1 MARRKDKL
9 DLEMPVDRIMRIWPE
24 TISVFINNDM
34 QCIGC
39 PLATFH
45 TIVDAAREHE
55 IDLDKLLEDFNKEI
69 SGKC

>member
-1 MARRKDKL
+1 MAQRDKI
-9 DLEMPVDRIMRIWPE
+9 DFDMPVTTIMRMWPQ
-24 TISVFINNDM
+24 TISVFIEKRM

-55 IDLDKLLEDFNKEI
+55 IDLDVLLKDIARAISKED
-69 SGKC
+69 

>member
-1 MARRKDKL
+1 
-9 DLEMPVDRIMRIWPE
+9 MPVDGIMRIWPQS
-24 TISVFINNDM
+24 ISVFINNRM

-55 IDLDKLLEDFNKEI
+55 IDLDRLLEDLNKV
-69 SGKC
+69 SQ